1 MTMTKLESVLPTHP
15 KIQKFLEARNLD
27 RAMAEE
33 YLRHKDIDKLL
44 ASHRLWHTPR
54 IPTFAG
60 AMELYRSR
68 ELRTIKSESKR
79 HHSGK
84 YGATVLLY
92 CPQRKVSRGGASID
106 ENEKIARAL
115 AFSNAVRQII
125 F

>member
-1 MTMTKLESVLPTHP
+1 
-15 KIQKFLEARNLD
+15 
-27 RAMAEE
+27 MAEE

-60 AMELYRSR
+60 ALELYRSR
-68 ELRTIKSESKR
+68 KLRTIKSESKR